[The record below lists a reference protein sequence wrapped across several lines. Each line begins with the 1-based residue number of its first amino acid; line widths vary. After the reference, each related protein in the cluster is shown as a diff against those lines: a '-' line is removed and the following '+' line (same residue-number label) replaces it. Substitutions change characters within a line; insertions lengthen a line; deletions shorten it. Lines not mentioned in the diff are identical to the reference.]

1 MQFTIQVGEKLDLS
15 KFRKHATHYIGQMRE
30 IYYHIYLPD
39 YRVMVELTTP
49 DDSNSHMGDLWI
61 EDIERDQDNEII
73 GCKII
78 YPNVDTRFKEIKD
91 IQILFP
97 SSYWK
102 SQINSNSVTETVDKI
117 CRVVKLVHKI
127 NGLLIYL

>member
-1 MQFTIQVGEKLDLS
+1 MMFTIQVGEKLDLS

-30 IYYHIYLPD
+30 IMYHIYLPD
-39 YRVMVELTTP
+39 YRVIVELSTP
-49 DDSNSHMGDLWI
+49 DNSNAHIGHFWI

-73 GCKII
+73 ECKMI
-78 YPNVDTRFKEIKD
+78 YPNTDTRFKEIKD
-91 IQILFP
+91 IQNWFP

-102 SQINSNSVTETVDKI
+102 SLINSNNAAETTDKI

-127 NGLLIYL
+127 NGLRVFL